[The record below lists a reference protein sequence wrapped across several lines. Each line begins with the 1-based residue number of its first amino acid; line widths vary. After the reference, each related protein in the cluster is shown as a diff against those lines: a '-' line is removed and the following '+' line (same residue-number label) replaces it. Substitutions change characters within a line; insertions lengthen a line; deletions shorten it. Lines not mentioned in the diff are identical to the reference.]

1 LKQSRL
7 IATTALVATAGIANA
22 EVAVSGAAK
31 AGLVYNSEG
40 KTATRL
46 LSSATVV
53 FDASGESDGGLTF
66 GFNTNYIVTNNG
78 SVDNDDTTVY
88 MSGAFGKIS
97 FGAVAEA
104 DEVAGLSDI
113 GWDGLDVDDVA
124 EALVGDE
131 LGDTVGAML
140 GRGKQ
145 SLGHNVNYTYA
156 TGPIILSASAR
167 MDTGHGSDGVDSYAA
182 GAKYSFGDGYVGLG
196 YARHSFGAIAAVT
209 GVNADNTV
217 TPAVAAVTPVA
228 ASTSA
233 KIGVTSLFGG
243 YSFGAVKVAGLY
255 SEGTLKQVGVANKNM
270 NAYGLNVSY
279 TMDALTVSMGY
290 GRAEQKGV
298 AGAAG
303 TQKSF
308 GLGASYSLGGGAS
321 ISGGIAQVESVGD
334 ENLAAADRKVGFK
347 TKETRADVGV
357 KFSF

>member
-124 EALVGDE
+124 EAFVGDE
-131 LGDTVGAML
+131 LGDFLPGV
-140 GRGKQ
+140 

-156 TGPIILSASAR
+156 TGPLVLSASTR
-167 MDTGHGSDGVDSYAA
+167 MRTSIDTTTYDQESYAA
-182 GAKYSFGDGYVGLG
+182 GMKYSFGDFYVGLG
-196 YARHSFGAIAAVT
+196 YAAHSADFNNPSRSTAKVLSAFGGGSIGAIK
-209 GVNADNTV
+209 
-217 TPAVAAVTPVA
+217 VAA
-228 ASTSA
+228 
-233 KIGVTSLFGG
+233 
-243 YSFGAVKVAGLY
+243 LY
-255 SEGTLKQVGVANKNM
+255 SDVTAKDGLGNKLGAE
-270 NAYGLNVSY
+270 AYGLNTSY
-279 TMDALTVSMGY
+279 TMDALTVSLGL
-290 GRAEQKGV
+290 GRANFDAGIAPDQTSIGI
-298 AGAAG
+298 GAA
-303 TQKSF
+303 
-308 GLGASYSLGGGAS
+308 YNLGGGAS
-321 ISGGIAQVESVGD
+321 ISGGIAQIKSVGD
-334 ENLAAADRKVGFK
+334 ENQGSGDD
-347 TKETRADVGV
+347 KETRADFGV